1 MLTAIETTGTV
12 NANRQ
17 LLLDEDLPENVST
30 KVRVIVLFEENSTDF
45 GESEWLKAAS
55 KNDAFNFLN
64 DEAEDIYTLDDGKP
78 LTDEV

>member
-17 LLLDEDLPENVST
+17 LTLDEDLPENVSA
-30 KVRVIVLFEENSTDF
+30 KVRVIVLYDENADI
-45 GESEWLKAAS
+45 GEREWTKAAS
-55 KNDAFNFLN
+55 NNEAFDFLN
-64 DEAEDIYTLDDGKP
+64 DEAEDVYTLEDGKP